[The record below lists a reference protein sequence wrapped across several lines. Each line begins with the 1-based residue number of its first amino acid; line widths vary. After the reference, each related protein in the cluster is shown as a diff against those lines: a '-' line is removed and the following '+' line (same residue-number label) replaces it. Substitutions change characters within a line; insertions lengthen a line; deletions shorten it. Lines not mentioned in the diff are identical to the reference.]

1 MKKSN
6 LEQLADGRV
15 IIKSEGRYLNNKASI
30 SVKLDNIDE
39 TLVKEF
45 KSIVSCAEY
54 LSISHATVRRRLR
67 DGKAFKGLE
76 NQFLDVREI

>member
-30 SVKLDNIDE
+30 SKI
-39 TLVKEF
+39 
-45 KSIVSCAEY
+45 I
-54 LSISHATVRRRLR
+54 
-67 DGKAFKGLE
+67 
-76 NQFLDVREI
+76 